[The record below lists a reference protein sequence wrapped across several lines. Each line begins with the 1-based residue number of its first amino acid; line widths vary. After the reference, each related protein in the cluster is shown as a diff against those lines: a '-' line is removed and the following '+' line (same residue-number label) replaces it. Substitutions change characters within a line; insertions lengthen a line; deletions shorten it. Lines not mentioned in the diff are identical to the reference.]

1 MTGGAKSALTLVLCA
16 SASYLLWIVLTG
28 TFALHELLLG
38 ILAALLATLGL
49 GTVNLKYP
57 ARFRPTLGELL
68 AFWRLSWYLLSGAGE
83 VWLVAA
89 RDLVGG
95 KPANSIFRLAEFEAG
110 EQEDPHCTARRVLA
124 TAYTTVAPNF
134 IVLGVNSRER
144 KLLFHQI
151 ERSAVPKM
159 TKGLGAKS

>member
-1 MTGGAKSALTLVLCA
+1 MRGGTKLALTLAFWAC
-16 SASYLLWIVLTG
+16 ASYLLWIIFTG

-38 ILAALLATLGL
+38 IFAALLSTLGL
-49 GTVNLKYP
+49 GIVNIKYP

-68 AFWRLSWYLLSGAGE
+68 AFWRLSWYLLSGTGE

-89 RDLVGG
+89 RDLIGG

-110 EQEDPHCTARRVLA
+110 EQDDPHCTARRVLA

-134 IVLGVNSRER
+134 IVLGVNPREQ

-151 ERSAVPKM
+151 ERSSVPRM
-159 TKGLGAKS
+159 TKQLGAKS

>member
-1 MTGGAKSALTLVLCA
+1 MTGGPKSVLALAFWACV
-16 SASYLLWIVLTG
+16 SYLLWIVLTG
-28 TFALHELLLG
+28 TFAVHELLLG
-38 ILAALLATLGL
+38 IFAALLSTLGL
-49 GTVNLKYP
+49 WIINIKYP

-89 RDLVGG
+89 RDLFGG
-95 KPANSIFRLAEFEAG
+95 KPAESVFRLAEFEAG
-110 EQEDPHCTARRVLA
+110 EPEDPHDTARCVLA

-151 ERSAVPKM
+151 ERSAVPRM
-159 TKGLGAKS
+159 TKRLGAKS